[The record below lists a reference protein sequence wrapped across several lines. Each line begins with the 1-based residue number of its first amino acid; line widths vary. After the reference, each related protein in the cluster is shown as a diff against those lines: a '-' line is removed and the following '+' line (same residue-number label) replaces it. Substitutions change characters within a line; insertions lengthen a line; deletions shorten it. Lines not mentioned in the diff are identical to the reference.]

1 MAVTVSK
8 YADEV
13 IKMIE
18 YDIKAGIV
26 PWDVADVSELHD
38 FVDANDYFAGIPER
52 MYNPVADEVN
62 LRLSGSY
69 TEHPSWN
76 RPRRQYSVRRAYGW
90 YDNPSEVDAYAET
103 MGAFK

>member
-13 IKMIE
+13 MEMIR
-18 YDIKAGIV
+18 YDIQVGLV
-26 PWDVADVSELHD
+26 PWDVSDVSELHD
-38 FVDANDYFAGIPER
+38 FVDANDYFAGMPGE

-69 TEHPSWN
+69 TDHPSF
-76 RPRRQYSVRRAYGW
+76 RKPARQYMVRRYGF
-90 YDNPSEVDAYAET
+90 YDAPTELDAYAET
-103 MGAFK
+103 MGASK